1 MFEINGLGELR
12 EMNKFKLRTERLEL
26 VAGTIE
32 LFRARVDE
40 RELLGRELQARV
52 PDSWPPPLFDQDAM
66 DWMAKY
72 LEEYAAAAGAN
83 EWGFYFIILPAR
95 GGDDGEEPTAI
106 GGCGFKGLPADD
118 GTVEIGYSM
127 LPEFQRAGYATEA
140 AGALL
145 RRAFSQPQVTRVIAE
160 TYPELLPSIRVLEK
174 NDFRFVG
181 DGSEERVIR
190 FALTRAEFEAAR
202 RESEQ

>member
-1 MFEINGLGELR
+1 MEN
-12 EMNKFKLRTERLEL
+12 FKLTTERLEL
-26 VAGTIE
+26 IAGTSE
-32 LFRARVDE
+32 LFRVRVDD
-40 RELLGRELQARV
+40 REFLSRQLGARV
-52 PDSWPPPLFDQDAM
+52 PDSWPPPLFDQDAL

-72 LEEYAAAAGAN
+72 LEEHAGAN

-95 GGDDGEEPTAI
+95 GDGAETTAI
-106 GGCGFKGLPADD
+106 GGIGFKGIPTDD

-140 AGALL
+140 ARALV
-145 RRAFSQPQVTRVIAE
+145 RKAFSQPQVARVIAE

-174 NDFRFVG
+174 NNFRFIG

-190 FALTRAEFEAAR
+190 FALTRAEYEAAR
-202 RESEQ
+202 RGSE